1 MAPIDE
7 DGFSLTHLQKATSYI
22 KGKIPSSPR
31 ILIICGS
38 GLGIL
43 ADSLQSPIVIPYGD
57 IPNFPESTIKGH
69 SGQLVFGTIS
79 GINVLCM
86 KGRFHYY
93 EGHSLKKITSPVRIA
108 KLLGVELLII
118 TNAAGGVNQK
128 YKVGDIML
136 IKDHINF
143 LGFAGTHPLRGLNDD
158 DFGDRFFP
166 VNRSYDK
173 NIRKIAVE
181 IGQSLG
187 IGPNLHEGVYAMVG
201 GPNYESPSEVRALRT
216 LNVDAVGMST
226 IPEVLVAKHCG
237 LKVFG
242 FSLITNECVAD
253 YDSEKQPNHEE
264 VLAAVNSR
272 TQQLK
277 DFVIKVIEK
286 CNFNVSKNE
295 NISSDVK
302 LSNKT

>member
-93 EGHSLKKITSPVRIA
+93 EGHSLKENNFSCKNSRNCLVWNCSSSQ
-108 KLLGVELLII
+108 
-118 TNAAGGVNQK
+118 NAAGGVNQK

-143 LGFAGTHPLRGLNDD
+143 LGFAGTHPLRGL
-158 DFGDRFFP
+158 
-166 VNRSYDK
+166 K
-173 NIRKIAVE
+173 
-181 IGQSLG
+181 
-187 IGPNLHEGVYAMVG
+187 
-201 GPNYESPSEVRALRT
+201 
-216 LNVDAVGMST
+216 
-226 IPEVLVAKHCG
+226 
-237 LKVFG
+237 
-242 FSLITNECVAD
+242 
-253 YDSEKQPNHEE
+253 
-264 VLAAVNSR
+264 
-272 TQQLK
+272 
-277 DFVIKVIEK
+277 
-286 CNFNVSKNE
+286 
-295 NISSDVK
+295 
-302 LSNKT
+302 